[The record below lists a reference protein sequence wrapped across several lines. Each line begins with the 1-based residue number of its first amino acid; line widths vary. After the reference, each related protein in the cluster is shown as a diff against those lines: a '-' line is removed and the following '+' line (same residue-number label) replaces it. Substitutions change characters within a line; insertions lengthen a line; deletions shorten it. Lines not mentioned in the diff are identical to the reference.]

1 MNNFKTNIC
10 ILIIAFVMLTN
21 SMAMPVTN
29 FDIQATSMTDESE
42 KLLEIKC
49 NVVFSPK
56 YQNLCNF
63 FSRVK
68 HRTQIAVNLPLKP
81 NYFM

>member
-1 MNNFKTNIC
+1 MNIFKANSY

-21 SMAMPVTN
+21 SMAMPVAN
-29 FDIQATSMTDESE
+29 SDIQATSMTDESE

-68 HRTQIAVNLPLKP
+68 HQTQIAVNPPLKP

>member
-1 MNNFKTNIC
+1 
-10 ILIIAFVMLTN
+10 
-21 SMAMPVTN
+21 MAMPVTN

-49 NVVFSPK
+49 NVAFSPK

-68 HRTQIAVNLPLKP
+68 DQTQNAVNLPLMP
-81 NYFM
+81 NYYM

>member
-1 MNNFKTNIC
+1 
-10 ILIIAFVMLTN
+10 MLTN

-29 FDIQATSMTDESE
+29 FEIQTSMTDESE
-42 KLLEIKC
+42 KLLEIKR
-49 NVVFSPK
+49 NVEFFPN
-56 YQNLCNF
+56 YQLLCNF
-63 FSRVK
+63 FSRVT